1 MGGGPIRSCAGCRRR
16 RPQPE
21 LVRIAAGPGGVVAVD
36 AWDPESRRSIARR
49 LPGRGTYVCPARDCI
64 ERAWKTRAL
73 ERALG
78 REERIPER
86 VLSDLLALIE

>member
-21 LVRIAAGPGGVVAVD
+21 LVRIAARPGGEVAVD
-36 AWDPESRRSIARR
+36 AGGRA
-49 LPGRGTYVCPARDCI
+49 PGRGVYVCPDRACV
-64 ERAWKTRAL
+64 ERAWTSRAF

-78 REERIPER
+78 YAGRIPEELHGEL
-86 VLSDLLALIE
+86 LSMTTRDER